1 MADST
6 ELDLQEQTTR
16 IDRAIVETAKY
27 VDEQRELGAK
37 AENFDRNRWQI
48 VVTAM
53 AAGSAL
59 FSAGAAF
66 VKLLIS
72 WGLVSDARIDRLEA
86 RLAHIEQAIIRIEER
101 GGYPATSGDQGRTRR
116 QPQPALQLEAQ
127 GGNDRRHSAALAAG
141 ATGAIILTYLTH
153 H

>member
-72 WGLVSDARIDRLEA
+72 
-86 RLAHIEQAIIRIEER
+86 
-101 GGYPATSGDQGRTRR
+101 
-116 QPQPALQLEAQ
+116 
-127 GGNDRRHSAALAAG
+127 
-141 ATGAIILTYLTH
+141 
-153 H
+153 